1 MHGLRCTLGHE
12 GTWHVVP
19 RGHLLGRIGDPLHA
33 RGAVIH
39 GEVEIKFVA
48 SQLNLADLFTK
59 PLVPVLF
66 LQHRK
71 TLGVVPRPVL

>member
-1 MHGLRCTLGHE
+1 VAVSFH
-12 GTWHVVP
+12 
-19 RGHLLGRIGDPLHA
+19 HA

>member
-1 MHGLRCTLGHE
+1 
-12 GTWHVVP
+12 
-19 RGHLLGRIGDPLHA
+19 
-33 RGAVIH
+33 VIH